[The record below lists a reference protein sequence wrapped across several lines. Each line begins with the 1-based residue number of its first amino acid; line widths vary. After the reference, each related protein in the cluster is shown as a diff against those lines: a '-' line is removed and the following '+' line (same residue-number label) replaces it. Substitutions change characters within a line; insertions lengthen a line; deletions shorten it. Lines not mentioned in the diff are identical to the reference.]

1 MARYR
6 KLNREERE
14 SIRNAITAHRL
25 PYRDLAKALKMS
37 QAYLGQILGS
47 IRPLRR
53 KYAEQIYKVLDED
66 PSVEFLRDY
75 KEDFRSNPRDG
86 FSGDTDAAW
95 LNLYYAY
102 CKKLETLTSG
112 QYKTRV
118 LILNE
123 LEELV
128 NKYSKS

>member
-1 MARYR
+1 MGKYR
-6 KLNREERE
+6 KLRSEETQIIKKVLSKYQL
-14 SIRNAITAHRL
+14 SIKQ
-25 PYRDLAKALKMS
+25 LAEFTKTGAS
-37 QAYLGQILGS
+37 YLTQVLHGT
-47 IRPLRR
+47 RPLRR
-53 KYAEQIYKVLDED
+53 KYAEQIYKVLRED

-75 KEDFRSNPRDG
+75 QEDFRSNPRDG

-102 CKKLETLTSG
+102 CKKLETLVSG